1 MKYYNNILEL
11 KEELN
16 EEMQKEIDN
25 FDLNIETPITLFI
38 DKQEFAEYELSDGW
52 YCDLFKSDY
61 NGSPNPLDFID
72 YDEFGDELIN
82 SWDNN
87 IHILLSNNNILKL
100 EE

>member
-1 MKYYNNILEL
+1 MKYYNSILEL

-25 FDLNIETPITLFI
+25 FDLNNETPITLFI

-52 YCDLFKSDY
+52 YYDLFKSDY
-61 NGSPNPLDFID
+61 NGAPNPLDFID
-72 YDEFGDELIN
+72 YDEFSDALIN
-82 SWDNN
+82 SWDDNM
-87 IHILLSNNNILKL
+87 HILLSNNNILKL